1 MRAPDEAVASMNRVR
16 ALSLRLFQHV
26 VVGVL
31 SLILICSPAFGQ
43 RFAPS
48 GRVHVTAVSQ
58 QTQVMPG
65 GQFAVAVVIA
75 FDDGWHAW
83 PNKPVIPDVLDG
95 VFATPTTV
103 ELDSPAASGPGTA
116 GLRVEVAWT
125 QWPDPVEVPTAAF
138 GGAEPVNLL
147 SYKGTATAYV
157 PVIVEPDAET
167 GERVIALVVTLQ
179 ACDDSQ
185 CAAPEKHTLRVPITI
200 VPTGTE
206 IPPPSVQTVGRFAAF
221 NPAVFSRILAGET
234 APTAVTGDERARFD
248 FLGYEFFVDRG
259 AIVLVMLLAFLAG
272 VIMNFTPCVLPVI
285 PIKVLSLQ
293 SHAKT
298 PGKLAYYGTVYCI
311 GIVAAYLVLGLL
323 AFGLITGGKKLDWG
337 QIFTYP
343 AFTISMAALVG
354 VMGLG
359 MMGLFN
365 VRLPSFVYRFSPTGD
380 SASGNFGMGVL
391 TAVLAVPCTG
401 PLLGGALAWT
411 FTQPAGVG
419 LGMFG
424 VMGAGMAAPYALL
437 ILFPRLIEKIPRGG
451 PGSELLKQVV
461 GILMMGV
468 AIFLLGNLTPERWP
482 WLFVGG
488 AGVVAGVWIIVGAW
502 RSFRSP
508 MARILN
514 TALGAV
520 FVVGFAYMAFSLTKA
535 PPIDWRVFYNRPDS
549 ELRAAIAEEVARGKV
564 VVVDFTAKW
573 CTNCHVIERNILY
586 SEGGLAALGQPD
598 VVEFKVDLTNAEEDQ
613 GWGTVREIAG
623 GGGIPLIAV
632 FGPARPERPVFFQSF
647 FKVSDLEEAIR
658 TARGR

>member
-1 MRAPDEAVASMNRVR
+1 MNSERSSLSVAV
-16 ALSLRLFQHV
+16 LQII
-26 VVGVL
+26 VGVL
-31 SLILICSPAFGQ
+31 SVVLASAPSSGQ

-48 GRVHVTAVSQ
+48 GHVHVTAVSQ
-58 QTQVMPG
+58 QTHVMPG
-65 GQFAVAVVIA
+65 GQFAVAVVIS

-83 PNKPVIPDVLDG
+83 PNRPVIPDVLEG
-95 VFATPTTV
+95 VLATPTTV
-103 ELDSPAASGPGTA
+103 EVDPAARNGPGVA
-116 GLRVEVAWT
+116 GLRIETAWT
-125 QWPDPVEVPTAAF
+125 QWPDPVEVPTSAF

-147 SYKGTATAYV
+147 SYKGTITAYV
-157 PVIVEPDAET
+157 PVIVEPEAEI
-167 GERVIALVVTLQ
+167 GERVIPLVVILQ
-179 ACDDSQ
+179 ACDESQ
-185 CAAPEKHTLRVPITI
+185 CAAPEKHALRIPITI
-200 VPTGTE
+200 VPIGAE
-206 IPPPSVQTVGRFAAF
+206 IPPPSANSVGRFAEF

-234 APTAVTGDERARFD
+234 APSAVAGSERARFD

-272 VIMNFTPCVLPVI
+272 AIMNFTPCVLPVI

-298 PGKLAYYGTVYCI
+298 PGKLAYYGTVYCA

-365 VRLPSFVYRFSPTGD
+365 VRLPSFVYQFSPTGD
-380 SASGNFGMGVL
+380 TASGNFGMGVL

-419 LGMFG
+419 LGMFV
-424 VMGAGMAAPYALL
+424 VMGAGMAAPYAIL
-437 ILFPRLIEKIPRGG
+437 ILFPRLIEQIPRGG

-461 GILMMGV
+461 GILMIGV

-482 WLFVGG
+482 WWFVGG
-488 AGVVAGVWIIVGAW
+488 AGMAAGVWIVVGAW

-508 MARILN
+508 KARLLN
-514 TALGAV
+514 TALGVV
-520 FVVGFAYMAFSLTKA
+520 FVAGFAYMALSLTKA
-535 PPIDWRVFYNRPDS
+535 PPIDWRVFYNRPDA
-549 ELRAAIAEEVARGKV
+549 ELRAAIAAEVARGKV

-586 SEGGLAALGQPD
+586 SAGGLAALGQPD

-632 FGPARPERPVFFQSF
+632 FGPARPDKPVFFQSF
-647 FKVSDLEEAIR
+647 FKVSDLEDAIR